1 MKVES
6 ILKTKGR
13 DVITVPPEA
22 SVAEATRLL
31 KEKRIGAVV
40 VSGDGTTVQ
49 GILSERDIVHALVEH
64 GGGALEMRVSD
75 LMTRD
80 VVTCSPEDSI
90 GNLMA
95 QMTERR
101 FRHLPV
107 VEGGSLCGMVSIGD
121 VVKNRLDEVETEAS
135 AMREFIT
142 S

>member
-40 VSGDGTTVQ
+40 VRGDGATVQ
-49 GILSERDIVHALVEH
+49 GILSERAIVHALVEH
-64 GGGALEMRVSD
+64 GGGALKMRVSD